1 MLWGGLVL
9 PSGNTAQRPATI
21 ANGSIR
27 WNTTSNV
34 IEIKANSNWYSPVL
48 NTSGILTGN
57 LTINGGANTTSTNT
71 GTLIITGGIG
81 ATGNIYIGGS
91 GYFVGNVFSS
101 YSDTRLKTVLGNIEN
116 PINKVNSIETFYYE
130 ANELAVS
137 LGVDAGFKQIGVSAQ
152 SVQSVVP
159 EAVGP
164 SPVNKEYLT
173 VQYERLV
180 PLLIEAI
187 KEQEQQILKL
197 KDRVTQLENK

>member
-1 MLWGGLVL
+1 M
-9 PSGNTAQRPATI
+9 
-21 ANGSIR
+21 
-27 WNTTSNV
+27 
-34 IEIKANSNWYSPVL
+34 
-48 NTSGILTGN
+48 
-57 LTINGGANTTSTNT
+57 
-71 GTLIITGGIG
+71 
-81 ATGNIYIGGS
+81 
-91 GYFVGNVFSS
+91 
-101 YSDTRLKTVLGNIEN
+101 
-116 PINKVNSIETFYYE
+116 
-130 ANELAVS
+130 AVS